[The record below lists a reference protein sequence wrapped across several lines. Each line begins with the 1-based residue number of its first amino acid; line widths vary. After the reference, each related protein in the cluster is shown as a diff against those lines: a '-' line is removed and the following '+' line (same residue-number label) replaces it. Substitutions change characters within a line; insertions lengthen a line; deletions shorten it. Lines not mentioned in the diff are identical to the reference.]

1 MEVDGRIAL
10 ERNEQS
16 ILECLCGE
24 TKSKLLELHIGIQ
37 LIQQGTVILWSFP
50 KIKISSTLSE
60 QKITPLLQQE
70 TFRKTNTS

>member
-37 LIQQGTVILWSFP
+37 LIQQGTVIL
-50 KIKISSTLSE
+50 
-60 QKITPLLQQE
+60 
-70 TFRKTNTS
+70 